1 MMIGPEKSDA
11 AVLAFLR
18 AEGPGTVTV
27 KRVAQGTGIPR
38 VTVRA
43 SVAALAVDGLVC
55 VIPNIDETAYMIRHL
70 HAEKSAGPCEE
81 PLGHAIQERGA
92 F

>member
-1 MMIGPEKSDA
+1 MIGPDSDA

-27 KRVAQGTGIPR
+27 KQIAEKTGVPR

-55 VIPNIDETAYMIRHL
+55 LIANHGETVYAVQHL
-70 HAEKSAGPCEE
+70 HSGKSGAPCEE
-81 PLGHAIQERGA
+81 PLSCAIQWDGA
-92 F
+92 S

>member
-1 MMIGPEKSDA
+1 MIRPEEGDA

-27 KRVAQGTGIPR
+27 RKIAESTGIPR

-43 SVAALAVDGLVC
+43 SVAVLATDGLVC
-55 VIPNIDETAYMIRHL
+55 LMASTDETAYMVRHL
-70 HAEKSAGPCEE
+70 HAGKSEVPCEE
-81 PLGHAIQERGA
+81 PLGCVIREEGA
-92 F
+92 S